1 MNYGLGLMG
10 FNGRSARD
18 RKEALGLGLVA
29 VTGRK
34 MREEFEASGNT
45 VHRI

>member
-1 MNYGLGLMG
+1 MNHGLELMG

-18 RKEALGLGLVA
+18 GKEALGLGLVA
-29 VTGRK
+29 VIGRK
-34 MREEFEASGNT
+34 MREEFEASGKT